1 MSPESR
7 WNRRDT
13 LTALALV
20 AASFALRALFLFG
33 ANDAAWPHSTLY
45 EGDAIVWLDWARALR
60 AGQPFEFDLPVRA
73 PGLAFF
79 LSWFGGDLVAPFTGL
94 KLLFCGLSAV
104 TVGFF
109 FAGLRARASFVV
121 ATTASAL
128 LALSFAQYE
137 LATSLNNEAPY
148 LALVTGALALH
159 VWTGPTRG
167 WGSALALG
175 ALHGLANL
183 LRTEHLGFV
192 GILLVFEL
200 FRSRRELR
208 VAVPRALA
216 SLGALALICLPW
228 SLRAHDAVVRFN
240 EVEPR
245 PIPFTGTRP
254 AWNPDAQTALR
265 ELPAFAREG
274 LFMMV
279 TDRVG
284 RAGRSN
290 VERADL
296 ERVLDTEFG
305 YRPEPLDTWTL
316 GSTKGRLD
324 LALSN
329 DLTCG
334 GGFSRAALS
343 DKFDRDP
350 PFAFGR
356 PSHLKLYNRGDELV
370 LATVRE
376 HPSEW
381 FMLVGAKLAR
391 FESGLALG
399 FGATNF
405 PHGLG
410 LRRAV
415 VDIAAPAQRSLPWI
429 LPLLGLGA
437 FGLLVALRRGI
448 GAEWGLWLA
457 FKLLVTV
464 AFYGYARQGATAQ
477 PALFFGLAVALDAL
491 LERVGPA
498 QRWLVRALLAVAVL
512 AALADLAPWSRPRD
526 LFATPAPGVRFGPV
540 PQAAEGAFGCSG
552 DITLAPR
559 PPK

>member
-13 LTALALV
+13 LTVLALV

-33 ANDAAWPHSTLY
+33 ADDAAWPHSTLY

-73 PGLAFF
+73 PGLAF
-79 LSWFGGDLVAPFTGL
+79 LLNWLGGDLVAPFTGL
-94 KLLFCGLSAV
+94 KLLFCGLGAC

-109 FAGLRARASFVV
+109 FAGLRARASFRV

-159 VWTGPTRG
+159 LWTGPKRG

-192 GILLVFEL
+192 VLLLVFEL

-208 VAVPRALA
+208 AAAPRALA
-216 SLGALALICLPW
+216 SLGALVLICLPW
-228 SLRAHDAVVRFN
+228 TLRAHDAVVRFN
-240 EVEPR
+240 DVEPR

-254 AWNPDAQTALR
+254 AWNPDAQAALR

-274 LFMMV
+274 LFLMV

-284 RAGRSN
+284 RAGRSS

-305 YRPEPLDTWTL
+305 YRPEPLATWTL
-316 GSTKGRLD
+316 GSTKGKLD
-324 LALSN
+324 LALAN

-376 HPSEW
+376 QPSEW
-381 FMLVGAKLAR
+381 FTLVGAKLAR

-399 FGATNF
+399 LGATNL
-405 PHGLG
+405 PHGLE
-410 LRRAV
+410 LRRAA
-415 VDIAAPAQRSLPWI
+415 VDIAAPAQRSLLWN

-477 PALFFGLAVALDAL
+477 PALYLGVACAL
-491 LERVGPA
+491 EFLFARVGSVE
-498 QRWLVRALLAVAVL
+498 RWLPRALLAVAVL
-512 AALADLAPWSRPRD
+512 VALADLGPWSRPRD
-526 LFATPAPGVRFGPV
+526 LFATPSSGVRFGPV

>member
-1 MSPESR
+1 MSQESS

-45 EGDAIVWLDWARALR
+45 EGDALVWLEWARALR

-73 PGLAFF
+73 PGLAFL
-79 LSWFGGDLVAPFTGL
+79 LSWSGGELAAPFTGL
-94 KLLFCGLSAV
+94 KLLFCGLSAA

-109 FAGLRARASFVV
+109 FAGLRARASFAV
-121 ATTASAL
+121 ATIASTL

-148 LALVTGALALH
+148 LALATGALALH
-159 VWTGPTRG
+159 VWTGPKRG
-167 WGSALALG
+167 WGSAVALG

-183 LRTEHLGFV
+183 LRTEHVGFV
-192 GILLVFEL
+192 AILLVFEL
-200 FRSRRELR
+200 FRSRRELG

-216 SLGALALICLPW
+216 SLAALVLVSLPW
-228 SLRAHDAVVRFN
+228 TLRAHEAVVRFN

-245 PIPFTGTRP
+245 PIPFVGTRP
-254 AWNPDAQTALR
+254 AWSPDAQVALR

-274 LFMMV
+274 MFLMV

-284 RAGRSN
+284 RAGRSS

-305 YRPEPLDTWTL
+305 YRPEPLAAWTL
-316 GSTKGRLD
+316 GSTKAKLD

-356 PSHLKLYNRGDELV
+356 PSHLKLYNRGDEV
-370 LATVRE
+370 ALATLRE

-381 FMLVGAKLAR
+381 FTLAAAKLAR

-399 FGATNF
+399 VGATNL

-410 LRRAV
+410 LRRAA
-415 VDIAAPAQRSLPWI
+415 VDIAAPAQRSLLWSVTV
-429 LPLLGLGA
+429 LGLGA
-437 FGLLVALRRGI
+437 LGLVLALRRGI
-448 GAEWGLWLA
+448 AAEWGLWLA

-477 PALFFGLAVALDAL
+477 PALYLGLACALEFAL
-491 LERVGPA
+491 ARAGNLER
-498 QRWLVRALLAVAVL
+498 WLWRALLAAAVL
-512 AALADLAPWSRPRD
+512 VALADLGPWSRPRD
-526 LFATPAPGVRFGPV
+526 LFATPSPGVRFGPV